1 MKRFSIVVLATLAI
15 AVAVACQ
22 KKNGD
27 PNTGNQTPTTPTP
40 TVTTSTQTFTVPLVA
55 AAEVPAIANTESTA
69 AGSATIK
76 FNLTKTDGVL
86 TAATADFTVNLSGF
100 PAGSTVTLAHIHPG
114 VAGNTGTVLVNT
126 GVTSGQVPLSGG
138 AGSFT
143 KTGIAMTPDVAQSI
157 MNAPS
162 AYYFNVHSSMNPN
175 GVMRGQLDGTTGVAA
190 TGGSSGTGGSGGSG
204 GTTPPTDPY
213 GYVDPTL

>member
-1 MKRFSIVVLATLAI
+1 MKRFSIIALATLAI

-27 PNTGNQTPTTPTP
+27 TNSTGNQTPTTPTP
-40 TVTTSTQTFTVPLVA
+40 TVTTSTQTFTVPLVS

-126 GVTSGQVPLSGG
+126 GLGSGQVTLSSG

-143 KTGIAMTPDVAQSI
+143 KTAIPLAPDVAQSI
-157 MNAPS
+157 MNAPA

-190 TGGSSGTGGSGGSG
+190 SSGSSGSGGSG
-204 GTTPPTDPY
+204 GTTTPTPTDPY